1 VRAIVG
7 AATDVGRVR
16 ERNEDGFLTREPLFA
31 VADGMGGHRGGAVA
45 SQVAL
50 EILSQMDGNSM
61 AGDGAAE
68 GLADMVNQANEAVL
82 ERASEEPR
90 LAGMGTTLTAL
101 VVQPGRIHLA
111 HVGDS
116 RAYLLRD
123 GNLRQ
128 LTEDHS
134 LVQRM
139 VNEGK
144 LTPEEAEIHPH
155 RSVLTRAL
163 GVEAGL
169 QVDTETLDVRS
180 GDRILLCSDGLTTMI
195 SEEEIRRVVAE
206 SDDPQR
212 AAEALVGAA
221 NAAGGVDNI
230 TAVILFVLDGEEAQG
245 DGAVARG
252 EERAPVTATVGAPV
266 ASEAEPTPSA
276 AATTPPAAGEAQTP
290 PPLAQP
296 VPTDVAR
303 PERGAWPPRRRR
315 PLRIVAWLVVVAAVV
330 IAGLMGARAYVFSQ
344 WYVGVE
350 DGRVAL
356 FQGMPAE
363 ILGYEL
369 HRTVDVTDL
378 SATQAM
384 DLRPWQE
391 LDEGITAES
400 EEEARG
406 IIDTIRRDVA
416 EAERARR
423 PRPGGSG

>member
-1 VRAIVG
+1 VRVLVG
-7 AATDVGRVR
+7 ATTDVGRVR

-50 EILSQMDGNSM
+50 EILSKVQGDSL

-68 GLADMVNQANEAVL
+68 GLSDMVNEANDAVL
-82 ERASEEPR
+82 ERASGEPR
-90 LAGMGTTLTAL
+90 LAGMGTTLTAV
-101 VVQPGRIHLA
+101 VVQPGKIHLA

-123 GNLRQ
+123 GSLRQ

-144 LTPEEAEIHPH
+144 LTPEEAEVHPH

-163 GVEAGL
+163 GVEQEL
-169 QVDTETLDVRS
+169 EVDTETVEVRP

-195 SEEEIRRVVAE
+195 PEEEIQRIVAE
-206 SDDPQR
+206 SEDPQR
-212 AAEALVGAA
+212 VAEALVAAA

-230 TAVILFVLDGEEAQG
+230 TALVLFVLDGEEGRG
-245 DGAVARG
+245 DGESARAH
-252 EERAPVTATVGAPV
+252 ERTPATATVGAPV
-266 ASEAEPTPSA
+266 APAAESGAEPAP
-276 AATTPPAAGEAQTP
+276 ATTPAPAGETQGGTSLTQTAP
-290 PPLAQP
+290 GATGPEPG
-296 VPTDVAR
+296 AR
-303 PERGAWPPRRRR
+303 PTRRRR
-315 PLRIVAWLVVVAAVV
+315 PLRVVAWLVIVVAVLT
-330 IAGLMGARAYVFSQ
+330 AGVMGARAYVFSQ
-344 WYVGVE
+344 WYVGV
-350 DGRVAL
+350 DGGRVAL
-356 FQGMPAE
+356 FQGMPVE

-369 HRTVDVTDL
+369 HRTVEVTDL

-384 DLRPWQE
+384 ELRPWSQ
-391 LDEGITAES
+391 LDEGITSES

-406 IIDTIRRDVA
+406 IIETIRRDLA
-416 EAERARR
+416 EAERQRR
-423 PRPGGSG
+423 PGQGGSG